1 MALRTF
7 QHTVARSLAHASAL
21 TAARPGQ
28 AVVIAGGTDL
38 LGALKD
44 NIHPTYPEL
53 LVDIKRVAGL
63 RHVTEDKRGL
73 RIGALTTLHELAT
86 HPVVRQKYRMLADAA
101 RSVAS
106 PPVRHMGT
114 VGGNLCQEPRCWYYR
129 YPENQFHCLRKG
141 GQRCNAMLGENRYHS
156 IFGAVRVAPP
166 ACAHNCP
173 AHVEIPATLSRVRR
187 GDLRAAAAT
196 VLSCN
201 PMPAITGRVCPH
213 ACEQHCNRCEFD
225 EAVSVRAI
233 ERHLGDW
240 VLDHAAELYAAPKK
254 QSGKHVAVVGA
265 GPAGLAAAFHLRRL
279 GHRVTVFDAMP
290 EAGGMLT
297 YAIPA
302 YRLPKDVVRRQVAAF
317 ARMGITF
324 RLGEAV
330 GEGGTALA
338 ALRKSFDGVFL
349 GTGAWRQKRLGLEH
363 EELLASGFDFLLG
376 IQRGNGKSAG
386 RHVLVIGGGNV
397 AVDVAISALRLGAK
411 EVTMACLE
419 RRDEMPAFP
428 EDIDQALLERVKIM
442 PSWGPHR
449 VLLRGRLLAGLELV
463 RCTAVFDAQ
472 GRFAPTFD
480 PATKTTVN
488 ADQVL
493 TAIGLG
499 VDLSYAGQLLKVERN
514 LPVVDKETGATSVRG
529 VFAGGDMTVGP
540 ASVIEALA
548 AGRRAAE
555 AIHAGLAGGKAAA
568 RATVVSRPPEALEF
582 DAGALARS
590 KRTAVS
596 EVPIGQRKIDREVRA
611 TLAVE
616 AMEAEARRCANCG
629 CVAVNASD
637 IAPALVALGA
647 VIKTTRRTL
656 AAEDFFAVG
665 PRRSTVLEPGELVEE
680 IVVPAPPAG
689 VRQGFAKFRTRAAI
703 DFPIASVAAVLT
715 MKGDTVAGA
724 RIVLGAVAPVPLR
737 AASAEAYLRGK
748 RPDAATAAQAAALA
762 VEGVTPLACNRFKVQ
777 IARALVGKV
786 LAGG

>member
-1 MALRTF
+1 
-7 QHTVARSLAHASAL
+7 
-21 TAARPGQ
+21 
-28 AVVIAGGTDL
+28 VVIAGGTDL

-63 RHVTEDKRGL
+63 RHVTEDQRGL
-73 RIGALTTLHELAT
+73 RIGALTTLHELAS

-106 PPVRHMGT
+106 PQVRHMGT

-166 ACAHNCP
+166 ACAHSCP
-173 AHVEIPATLSRVRR
+173 AHVEIPSYLSRVRR
-187 GDLRAAAAT
+187 GDLRAAAAI
-196 VLSCN
+196 VLGCN

-213 ACEQHCNRCEFD
+213 TCEQHCNRCDFD

-233 ERHLGDW
+233 ERHLGDY
-240 VLDHAAELYAAPKK
+240 VLEHAGELYTAPKK
-254 QSGKHVAVVGA
+254 QSGRHVAVVGA

-297 YAIPA
+297 YGIPA

-317 ARMGITF
+317 ARMGIVF

-330 GEGGTALA
+330 GEKGTTLA

-349 GTGAWRQKRLGLEH
+349 GTGAWRQKKLGLEH
-363 EELLASGFDFLLG
+363 EELLTPGFDFLLG
-376 IQRGNGKSAG
+376 IQRGTVKSPG

-411 EVTMACLE
+411 DVTMACLE

-449 VLLRGRLLAGLELV
+449 VLLEGSALAGLELV

-480 PATKTTVN
+480 PATKATVH

-499 VDLSYAGQLLKVERN
+499 VDLSYAGQYLKVERN
-514 LPVVDKETGATSVRG
+514 VAVVDKETGATSVRG
-529 VFAGGDMTVGP
+529 VFAGGDMTIGP
-540 ASVIEALA
+540 ASVVEALA

-555 AIHAGLAGGKAAA
+555 AIHAGLANGKAATQ
-568 RATVVSRPPEALEF
+568 ATVVVSRPTEALEF
-582 DAGALARS
+582 DAGALGRS
-590 KRTAVS
+590 KRVTES
-596 EVPIGQRKIDREVRA
+596 EVPVGQRKIDREDRA
-611 TLAVE
+611 TLAAE
-616 AMEAEARRCANCG
+616 AVEAEARRCANCG

-637 IAPALVALGA
+637 IAPALIALGA
-647 VIKTTRRTL
+647 AIKTTRRTV
-656 AAEDFFAVG
+656 AAEDFFAVE

-689 VRQGFAKFRTRAAI
+689 ARQGFSKFRTRASI
-703 DFPIASVAAVLT
+703 DFPIASVAAMLT

-724 RIVLGAVAPVPLR
+724 RIVLGAVAAVPLR

-762 VEGVTPLACNRFKVQ
+762 VEGVTPLARNRFKVQ
-777 IARALVGKV
+777 IAKALVGKV